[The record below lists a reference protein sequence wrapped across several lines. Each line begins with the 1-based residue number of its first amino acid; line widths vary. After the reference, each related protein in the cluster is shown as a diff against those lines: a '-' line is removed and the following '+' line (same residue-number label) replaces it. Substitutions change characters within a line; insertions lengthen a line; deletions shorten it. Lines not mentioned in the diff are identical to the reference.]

1 MEENEYNT
9 RLDETRCFTVKPI
22 GYVRNRSEDASW
34 SNKLQKLP
42 WQERADRMKE
52 QTEAVSE
59 IIIDDEMA
67 DGMDGLEEYSHLD
80 IIYWPHLVPKERRAA
95 LKVHPLGSPDF
106 PLVGVFAT
114 RSPIRPN
121 SILVTTVRLLERKG
135 TTLRVTGLD
144 ALDGSPV
151 LDIKP
156 HSAWSTGRDEIVVP
170 DWMNRM
176 NRKFND

>member
-1 MEENEYNT
+1 MENRT
-9 RLDETRCFTVKPI
+9 PDETPVFMVKPI

-34 SNKLQKLP
+34 GNKLQSLP
-42 WQERADRMKE
+42 WQERANRMKE
-52 QTEAVSE
+52 QTEVVSE
-59 IIIDDEMA
+59 ILINQEMA

-95 LKVHPLGSPDF
+95 LKVHPMGSPDF

-170 DWMNRM
+170 DWMKRM
-176 NRKFND
+176 NRKFGDRTD